1 MKPKQSSPH
10 KDELG
15 KKRKGEINKLI
26 ISLEG
31 DDVKRALESAMTL
44 TFKALGEIE
53 KLRRKARV
61 VRDG

>member
-1 MKPKQSSPH
+1 MKPKQDSPIMS
-10 KDELG
+10 EPG
-15 KKRKGEINKLI
+15 KKRKGEFNKPI

-31 DDVKRALESAMTL
+31 NDVKLALESAMTCL
-44 TFKALGEIE
+44 FKSRSELD

>member
-1 MKPKQSSPH
+1 M
-10 KDELG
+10 DEPG
-15 KKRKGEINKLI
+15 KKRKGESNDPI

-31 DDVKRALESAMTL
+31 NDVKLAIQSAMT
-44 TFKALGEIE
+44 FIFDSFNEID